1 MSMPSYWIV
10 GATVQTIDMSGHF
23 IEGGFWF
30 ADQANSQNEIGRIQ
44 LGDRLIIKKGFASPE
59 IEIKAVGTVKGIETF
74 TSDLLG
80 IKMLF
85 VSWLDLRSE
94 NHTIPSRGM
103 FGAVHGPFAKNDAPV
118 NDVLALL

>member
-1 MSMPSYWIV
+1 MPGYWIV

-30 ADQANSQNEIGRIQ
+30 ADQPNLQNEVGQIQ
-44 LGDRLIIKKGFASPE
+44 VGDRLIIKKGFASPD
-59 IEIKAVGTVKGIETF
+59 IEIKAIGTVKDIETF

-80 IKMLF
+80 VRMLF

-94 NHTIPSRGM
+94 NRTIPSRGM
-103 FGAVHGPFAKNDAPV
+103 FSAVHGPFAKNDDPIS
-118 NDVLALL
+118 DILALL